1 MPYELFLA
9 LRYLYSRRR
18 RPLARLTALVA
29 IVGIAFG
36 VAALIV
42 ALALSNGF
50 RNEMRDKILK
60 GTAHITLMRRDGQ
73 MMTDWRAQLRRVRG
87 VEGVRDA
94 TATTYE
100 GALLSGPKGS
110 AYAVLRGI
118 DNQAERVIAEIR
130 RTLVAGSLEPLLHDA
145 PPESESRGSSGSDSS
160 PGDEPVAKSFEAG
173 RDELNAIEQGEQKRA
188 DDNPQQANNQAKP
201 NNQARSNSQAKSN
214 GQANSSS
221 PPTTTS
227 LSNSPPPAITSFD
240 EVPSEAAIPA
250 VILGAELAERTGLR
264 TNDTAQLISGETTL
278 TPLGLAP
285 LYRRVRVAGIFRSG
299 LYEYDA
305 AWVYVSLT
313 TAAGFSGQPAPAA
326 SVISIEVSDVYDVGP
341 INARLREQM
350 GEAFT
355 TVDWQEANRQLF
367 SALALERRTGL
378 IVLALIILIASL
390 NITTTLVLVVVE
402 RRSDIAILSAM
413 GARARSIMYVFM
425 LEGAFVGLIGALS
438 GVALGLVLC
447 FVGDRYQL
455 VSLPADVYSLSSV
468 PFHTRAR
475 DVALAA
481 LVAFTLSLLATIYPA
496 RAAARVRPAEA
507 LRDN

>member
-18 RPLARLTALVA
+18 RPLARLTALAA
-29 IVGIAFG
+29 IVGLAFG

-42 ALALSNGF
+42 ALALANGF
-50 RNEMRDKILK
+50 RDEMRDKILK
-60 GTAHITLMRRDGQ
+60 GTAHITVLRRDGQ
-73 MMTDWRAQLRRVRG
+73 MMTDWRAELRRVRQ

-100 GALLSGPKGS
+100 GALLSGPRGS
-110 AYAVLRGI
+110 AYAVLRGL
-118 DNQAERVIAEIR
+118 DREAEHTVALIR
-130 RTLVAGSLEPLLHDA
+130 RTLIAGSLEPLLRDA
-145 PPESESRGSSGSDSS
+145 PTDNEAHASAIESRSSSASAS
-160 PGDEPVAKSFEAG
+160 PGADEEAARKQPAAKDKLQG
-173 RDELNAIEQGEQKRA
+173 IERGGQKRTE
-188 DDNPQQANNQAKP
+188 DNQQRTEDGA
-201 NNQARSNSQAKSN
+201 
-214 GQANSSS
+214 
-221 PPTTTS
+221 
-227 LSNSPPPAITSFD
+227 PAITSFD
-240 EVPSEAAIPA
+240 EVPSEAALPA
-250 VILGAELAERTGLR
+250 VILGSELAERTGLQ
-264 TNDTAQLISGETTL
+264 TNDTAQLISGGATL

-285 LYRRVRVAGIFRSG
+285 RYRRVRVAGIFRSG

-305 AWVYVSLT
+305 AWVYLSLA
-313 TAAGFSGQPAPAA
+313 TASDFSGQPATAA
-326 SVISIEVSDVYDVGP
+326 SVISIEVADVYEVGQVSK
-341 INARLREQM
+341 RVREQM

-378 IVLALIILIASL
+378 VVLALIILIAAL

-413 GARARSIMYVFM
+413 GARARSIMYVFI
-425 LEGAFVGLIGALS
+425 LEGAFVGLIGALA
-438 GVALGLVLC
+438 GVLLGLVLC
-447 FVGDRYQL
+447 YVGDRYQL

-468 PFHTRAR
+468 PFHTRSL
-475 DVALAA
+475 DIILAA

-507 LRDN
+507 LRDTN